1 MFKFGDV
8 IYRPCIS
15 YAGHKNFVLP
25 CVVRNVINREDGDY
39 VQSVDAIRQTWTDNV
54 ASEGV
59 TFFKTREAAADALER
74 KICAKKTANA

>member
-8 IYRPCIS
+8 IYRPCKS

-25 CVVRNVINREDGDY
+25 CVVRGVIDREDGQY
-39 VQSVDAIRQTWTDNV
+39 VQSVDAIRQGWTDNV

-59 TFFKTREAAADALER
+59 TFFRTREAAEAKLE
-74 KICAKKTANA
+74 A